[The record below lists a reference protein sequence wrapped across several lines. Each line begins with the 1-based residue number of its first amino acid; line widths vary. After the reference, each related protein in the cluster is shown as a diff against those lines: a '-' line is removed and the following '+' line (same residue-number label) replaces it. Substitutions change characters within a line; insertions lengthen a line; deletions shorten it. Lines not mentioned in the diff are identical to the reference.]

1 MPSAG
6 APPMN
11 PQVELNLALILF
23 VPWFAILAVL
33 FWLYPQQPR
42 SLQRT
47 VFDSVSLVSATV
59 LAAWGMHWSMENADP
74 RFGHMWQQVLA
85 TLEDRANAAFA
96 FWGEA
101 AEVRDADGLKNLL
114 PKGAQVAR
122 ETVERS
128 VATGQEVIGRTAK
141 ANEQIGEIAKSQ
153 FESAA
158 RNTQVNVEQATR
170 AATEK
175 AESFARGAT
184 KASKAK

>member
-1 MPSAG
+1 
-6 APPMN
+6 MN
-11 PQVELNLALILF
+11 QQFNEQFVAATRQFADTAAQVNRIAL
-23 VPWFAILAVL
+23 
-33 FWLYPQQPR
+33 
-42 SLQRT
+42 
-47 VFDSVSLVSATV
+47 
-59 LAAWGMHWSMENADP
+59 ENAQAV
-74 RFGHMWQQVLA
+74 FGLQLS
-85 TLEDRANAAFA
+85 TLQDRANATFA

-128 VATGQEVIGRTAK
+128 VATGQEVLGRTVK

-153 FESAA
+153 FEAVA
-158 RNTQVNVEQATR
+158 KNTQANVEQATQ

>member
-1 MPSAG
+1 
-6 APPMN
+6 MN
-11 PQVELNLALILF
+11 QQFNEQFVAATRQFADTAAQVNRIAL
-23 VPWFAILAVL
+23 
-33 FWLYPQQPR
+33 
-42 SLQRT
+42 
-47 VFDSVSLVSATV
+47 
-59 LAAWGMHWSMENADP
+59 ENAQAV
-74 RFGHMWQQVLA
+74 FGLQLA

-153 FESAA
+153 FEAA
-158 RNTQVNVEQATR
+158 AKSTQANVEQATK

>member
-1 MPSAG
+1 
-6 APPMN
+6 MN
-11 PQVELNLALILF
+11 QQFNEQFVAATRQFADTAAQVNRIAL
-23 VPWFAILAVL
+23 
-33 FWLYPQQPR
+33 
-42 SLQRT
+42 
-47 VFDSVSLVSATV
+47 
-59 LAAWGMHWSMENADP
+59 ENAQAV
-74 RFGHMWQQVLA
+74 FGLQLA

-128 VATGQEVIGRTAK
+128 VATGQEVIGRSVK

-158 RNTQVNVEQATR
+158 RNTQANVEQATR

>member
-1 MPSAG
+1 
-6 APPMN
+6 MN
-11 PQVELNLALILF
+11 QQFNEQFVAATRQFADTAAQVNRIAL
-23 VPWFAILAVL
+23 
-33 FWLYPQQPR
+33 
-42 SLQRT
+42 
-47 VFDSVSLVSATV
+47 
-59 LAAWGMHWSMENADP
+59 ENAQAV
-74 RFGHMWQQVLA
+74 FGLQLA

>member
-1 MPSAG
+1 
-6 APPMN
+6 MN
-11 PQVELNLALILF
+11 PQFNEQFVAATRQFADTAAQVNRIAL
-23 VPWFAILAVL
+23 
-33 FWLYPQQPR
+33 
-42 SLQRT
+42 
-47 VFDSVSLVSATV
+47 
-59 LAAWGMHWSMENADP
+59 ENAQAV
-74 RFGHMWQQVLA
+74 FGLQLA

-128 VATGQEVIGRTAK
+128 VATGQEVLGRTVK

-153 FESAA
+153 FEAA
-158 RNTQVNVEQATR
+158 AKTTQANVEQATK